1 MSEQDC
7 HDPQCGYQEP
17 HKHGFACNRDCS
29 HCGMPKDSDK
39 GAAELRMIHVQVTDD
54 LEACGVGIYE
64 VHPNGHPAM
73 PGSEGQEVGELLG
86 AIRLE
91 NPEHCYEIAQRL
103 TMCGIKI
110 EEHRK
115 RNGTG

>member
-1 MSEQDC
+1 MTEEHSEN
-7 HDPQCGYQEP
+7 
-17 HKHGFACNRDCS
+17 A
-29 HCGMPKDSDK
+29 DK
-39 GAAELRMIHVQVTDD
+39 GPTGLRMIHVQVTDD
-54 LEACGVGIYE
+54 MSACGVGIYH
-64 VHPNGHPAM
+64 VHPNGHPDV
-73 PGSEGQEVGELLG
+73 PGSAGQEVGELLG

-91 NPEHCYEIAQRL
+91 DPKHCYEIAQRL